1 MHEGLCLTLG
11 DVIKPAYWALVHS
24 GRLARARPEGL
35 RRNPQTFTKLTF
47 WSASHPA
54 TLAQCSGSRLSHD
67 LTA

>member
-1 MHEGLCLTLG
+1 MHEGLCFTLA

-24 GRLARARPEGL
+24 ARSPRALREVL
-35 RRNPQTFTKLTF
+35 RRNPHTFTKLTF

>member
-1 MHEGLCLTLG
+1 MHEGLCFTLA

-24 GRLARARPEGL
+24 GCSPARCERGL
-35 RRNPQTFTKLTF
+35 RRNPHTFTKRTF